1 MPWLADRVPPP
12 SRRRL
17 RLRYHPR
24 LCLWQQPLVSS
35 LLIPD
40 SLPVRAATMLHSLYA
55 ASTVQRLN
63 PLKTLA
69 VESVPFPRVL
79 ALDRI
84 PVYAAVQSFAVLG
97 FRLLV

>member
-1 MPWLADRVPPP
+1 MPWLADRVPA

-24 LCLWQQPLVSS
+24 LCLWQHSHWYLVYSFLTPS
-35 LLIPD
+35 L
-40 SLPVRAATMLHSLYA
+40 RAATMLHSLYA
-55 ASTVQRLN
+55 VSTVQRLN

-69 VESVPFPRVL
+69 LESVPFPRVL

>member
-1 MPWLADRVPPP
+1 
-12 SRRRL
+12 
-17 RLRYHPR
+17 
-24 LCLWQQPLVSS
+24 
-35 LLIPD
+35 
-40 SLPVRAATMLHSLYA
+40 MLHSLYA
-55 ASTVQRLN
+55 VSTVQRLN

-69 VESVPFPRVL
+69 LESVPFPRVL